1 MNRAEAEALTR
12 IASAA
17 YDRAAPDG
25 CADVWTAALEDL
37 PFGLARDAV
46 VEWVRTSPYWPRPAD
61 IRERARLID
70 AQRQREQAKRR
81 QLDDRQRHAITA
93 STDTPAARQR
103 TGANMV
109 RHVLGRL
116 KDAGQDVAEG
126 KLLGRDR
133 AVAIAEAA
141 CAEWLDRTDPGP
153 AVPDRY
159 EPDRYDGPQTACR
172 GCYAPH
178 DGPPD
183 SLCPSCE
190 RCARTIPKPRPPQ
203 ETP

>member
-1 MNRAEAEALTR
+1 MNTDEIRGLIDICVTSYRQEAGPR
-12 IASAA
+12 DQMVWAA
-17 YDRAAPDG
+17 TLGDI
-25 CADVWTAALEDL
+25 

-46 VEWVRTSPYWPRPAD
+46 LEWVRTSPYWPRPAD

-70 AQRQREQAKRR
+70 AQRQREQAKRK
-81 QLDDRQRHAITA
+81 QLADRSQYALEATA
-93 STDTPAARQR
+93 SDRARQR

-133 AVAIAEAA
+133 AAVVAEAA

-183 SLCPSCE
+183 SLCASCA
-190 RCARTIPKPRPPQ
+190 RCAKVIPLRPR

>member
-1 MNRAEAEALTR
+1 MNREEAGLLTGV
-12 IASAA
+12 ASAA
-17 YDRAAPDG
+17 YDRPAPDG
-25 CADVWTAALEDL
+25 CADVWTEVLADL
-37 PFGLARDAV
+37 PFGLARLAV
-46 VEWVRTSPYWPRPAD
+46 KEWINTSPYWPRPAD
-61 IRERARLID
+61 IRERARLIQ
-70 AQRQREQAKRR
+70 AQHQREQAKRR
-81 QLDDRQRHAITA
+81 QIADRSRYALEATA
-93 STDTPAARQR
+93 SDRARQR

-133 AVAIAEAA
+133 AGAVAEAA

-153 AVPDRY
+153 AVPARY
-159 EPDRYDGPQTACR
+159 ETDRYDGPQTACR

-183 SLCPSCE
+183 SLCPSCA
-190 RCARTIPKPRPPQ
+190 RCAKTIPQRPK
-203 ETP
+203 ETTRD

>member
-1 MNRAEAEALTR
+1 MTPDETR
-12 IASAA
+12 GLIDICVTAYRQDAGPRDQMVWAA
-17 YDRAAPDG
+17 TLG
-25 CADVWTAALEDL
+25 DL

-46 VEWVRTSPYWPRPAD
+46 LEWVRTSPYWPRPAD

-93 STDTPAARQR
+93 DTTTPAARKR
-103 TGANMV
+103 TGPNMV

-116 KDAGQDVAEG
+116 RDAGQDVAEG
-126 KLLGRDR
+126 KLLGKER
-133 AVAIAEAA
+133 AAIVAEAA
-141 CAEWLDRTDPGP
+141 CAEWLDRTTDRAAV
-153 AVPDRY
+153 AVP
-159 EPDRYDGPQTACR
+159 EPERYDGPQTACR
-172 GCYAPH
+172 GCYTPH

-190 RCARTIPKPRPPQ
+190 RCAKTIPQTRPW